1 MNTTVMSQRK
11 LAKIRRIER
20 KEERLLWLAYG
31 LYVIGVLMPLGVIVN
46 LIELWRYRRATGIKR
61 EGVLIAESHHRWML
75 TTALTIFIAAPISMG
90 TFYYGVGAV
99 VAIAAVV
106 WWIYRVVRGMLAL
119 SRHTMPAEPE

>member
-20 KEERLLWLAYG
+20 REERLLWLAYG
-31 LYVIGVLMPLGVIVN
+31 LYVVGVLMPLGVALN
-46 LIELWRYRRATGIKR
+46 LVEIWRYRRATGVKR
-61 EGVLIAESHHRWML
+61 EGMLIAESHHRWLL
-75 TTALTIFIAAPISMG
+75 TTALVTLLAVPVSMG

-99 VAIAAVV
+99 IAIVAVV

-119 SRHTMPAEPE
+119 SRHTVPAGAE